1 MSGIRDQIRILAAL
15 AATAFPSVAQAHP
28 HVWIET
34 RGAFD
39 FDRNKL
45 VAVDV
50 DWLFDEMFSAQL
62 IEDFD
67 HGKKG
72 KFDAAD
78 IAELQQQVLPGY
90 ADFGYY
96 THVRV
101 DGKEQKIART
111 GNFAASLEKDQVRF
125 RFTAYLP
132 APVDPIAHKVET
144 GFYDETFFVDLAFTP
159 HDPISFNGIASGV
172 CTDTIVPDPAH
183 KIYFGQVTP
192 EAVKIACKKS

>member
-1 MSGIRDQIRILAAL
+1 MSGIRSQIIAL
-15 AATAFPSVAQAHP
+15 ALLAVICPAAAWAHP

-34 RGAFD
+34 RAAFD
-39 FDRNKL
+39 FDHAKL

-67 HGKKG
+67 KGKKG
-72 KFDAAD
+72 HFDAAD
-78 IAELQQQVLPGY
+78 IAELQSQVLPGY

-96 THVRV
+96 THVRL

-111 GNFAASLEKDQVRF
+111 GNFQASLENGQVRF

-132 APVDPIAHKVET
+132 SPLDPAAHKVDA

-159 HDPISFNGIASGV
+159 HDPIGFNGIAPGL
-172 CTDTIVPDPAH
+172 CTDSIAPDPGH

-192 EAVKIACKKS
+192 EAVKLTCKHA

>member
-1 MSGIRDQIRILAAL
+1 MAPAI
-15 AATAFPSVAQAHP
+15 AQAHP

-34 RGAFD
+34 KGAFD
-39 FDRNKL
+39 FDQGKL

-67 HGKKG
+67 KGKKG
-72 KFDAAD
+72 KFDASD
-78 IAELQQQVLPGY
+78 IADLQQQVLPGY

-96 THVRV
+96 THLRV
-101 DGKEQKIART
+101 DGTEQKIART
-111 GNFAASLEKDQVRF
+111 GNFTAAIEKDQVHF
-125 RFTAYLP
+125 HFTAYM
-132 APVDPIAHKVET
+132 PVPIDPVAHKVEA

-159 HDPISFNGIASGV
+159 HNPITFNGIAPGL
-172 CTDTIVPDPAH
+172 CGDTIVPDPNH

-192 EAVKIACKKS
+192 EAVKLTCKKA